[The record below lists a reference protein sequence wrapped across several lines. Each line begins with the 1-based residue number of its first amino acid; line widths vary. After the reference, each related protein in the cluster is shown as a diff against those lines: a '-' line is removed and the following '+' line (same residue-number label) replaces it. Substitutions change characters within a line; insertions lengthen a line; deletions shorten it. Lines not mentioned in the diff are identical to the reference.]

1 MKDVVVET
9 VKELLRVALLAV
21 IPVAVDGLSTGEVN
35 WRLILIAG
43 AIAALRAL
51 DKFLHLWGKE
61 SEDKTL
67 MRGLTQF

>member
-51 DKFLHLWGKE
+51 DKFLHLWGQEKE
-61 SEDKTL
+61 ND
-67 MRGLTQF
+67 GLAKGLVRF